1 MRKIVL
7 YVAMSLDGYLAGEN
21 GELDWLDKY
30 NDTLVLEEI
39 DKFTQRID
47 TVIMGRRTYKQ
58 LVEEISPDAWPYA
71 GKRCLLL
78 TRDLRFKDERVE
90 VLHELS
96 KAYMD
101 ALRAMDGDDIFL
113 VGGGETIGSF
123 LEQDLIDEFIIT
135 VVPEILGKGIPLFGE
150 KGTSREL
157 NLQKIS
163 QMGDLVTMTYTR
175 D

>member
-7 YVAMSLDGYLAGEN
+7 YVAMSLDGYLASEN

-30 NDTLVLEEI
+30 NDTQVMEEMEKI
-39 DKFTQRID
+39 TQRID
-47 TVIMGRRTYKQ
+47 TVIMGKKTFKQ
-58 LVEEISPDAWPYA
+58 LVEEISPDAWPYV
-71 GKRCLLL
+71 GKKCLLL
-78 TRDLRFKDERVE
+78 THDLSFRDEKVE

-101 ALRAMDGDDIFL
+101 ALKAMDGDDIFL

-123 LEQDLIDEFIIT
+123 LEQDLIDEYIIT
-135 VVPEILGKGIPLFGE
+135 VVPEILGRGIPLFQE

-157 NLQKIS
+157 KMENVS
-163 QMGDLVTMTYTR
+163 RMGDLVTVTYTR
-175 D
+175 K